1 MLFIIDMDWRNRLHL
16 LPTYVGSI
24 LHWLNSSDWRD
35 FQEEATSFQMPPV
48 KPVASDLPPPPP
60 THTHCS
66 TVPYLAQ
73 QCMSLSKIITLHK

>member
-48 KPVASDLPPPPP
+48 KPVASDLSPPH
-60 THTHCS
+60 THTHTLFYISLFGS
-66 TVPYLAQ
+66 TMYEPLKNYFVA
-73 QCMSLSKIITLHK
+73 